1 MKHDVYSDHE
11 ISPMGA
17 GLVWT
22 LIVGFVTFVLLL
34 GLGARIIPAYFLA
47 SLMSSLGFLM
57 PVAIIKVRRLAR
69 PRPAAPR

>member
-11 ISPMGA
+11 ISPVGA

-22 LIVGFVTFVLLL
+22 LTVGFVTFVLLL
-34 GLGARIIPAYFLA
+34 ALGTSILPAYFFA
-47 SLMSSLGFLM
+47 SLTSSLGFLM

-69 PRPAAPR
+69 PRHAAPR